1 MALPQQHR
9 LRGRRIFDRLYR
21 QGRRFQGPA
30 LVLRVLAADPSL
42 LPPGSPPTAG
52 ASPWRCGVVVSSK
65 VSKLAVRRNRLRRL
79 LHDHLLRSPPRPA
92 SPLWLLI
99 TLKPGCQE
107 LGEDRLLGEC
117 SQLLRQAGLILD
129 PGGMGG
135 EQARDQ

>member
-1 MALPQQHR
+1 LALPQQHR

-30 LVLRVLAADPSL
+30 LVLRVLPADASL
-42 LPPGSPPTAG
+42 LPPGSPAAAVT
-52 ASPWRCGVVVSSK
+52 SLWRCGVVVSGK

-79 LHDHLLRSPPRPA
+79 VHDHLLRSPPAPS

-99 TLKPGCQE
+99 TLKPGCLE
-107 LGEDRLLGEC
+107 LGEDLLLGEC
-117 SQLLRQAGLILD
+117 SQLLRQAGLLLD
-129 PGGMGG
+129 PGGLGG